1 MTTPEN
7 QDSLERLTRTNKELV
22 NAASIGVVDLVYDL
36 TESIFLKIPEDFED
50 RKTLEEAIE
59 ILSAFVGC
67 NFPSIL
73 ARPRQERTKDRVRFL
88 PGQHK
93 GIFISY
99 VTESHDFGNFNIYG
113 GLRDIHSPF
122 ELKDTDLSMRR
133 HHTKRTDT
141 VLSQTVQFNFHVKSL
156 ENASLIDVWYT
167 YSLNKAFR
175 LDKLIVDGQTIDI
188 SVAVDEGDFC
198 FKELKDRFN
207 AHTRILTSLVPS
219 V

>member
-1 MTTPEN
+1 MATPEN
-7 QDSLERLTRTNKELV
+7 PDSLEHLTKANKELV
-22 NAASIGVVDLVYDL
+22 DTASIGMVDLVYDL
-36 TESIFLKIPEDFED
+36 TESILLKIPADFED

-59 ILSAFVGC
+59 ILSAFVDC

-73 ARPRQERTKDRVRFL
+73 ARPRQERTEDRVRFL

-99 VTESHDFGNFNIYG
+99 VTDSHDFGNFNIYG
-113 GLRDIHSPF
+113 GLRDSHSPF
-122 ELKDTDLSMRR
+122 ELKDTDSSMRH
-133 HHTKRTDT
+133 HHTKRTDA
-141 VLSQTVQFNFHVKSL
+141 VLSQTVQFNFHVKNPES
-156 ENASLIDVWYT
+156 ASLMDIWYT

-188 SVAVDEGDFC
+188 SAAVHEGDSC
-198 FKELKDRFN
+198 FEELKDRFN
-207 AHTRILTSLVPS
+207 THTRILTSLVPS

>member
-1 MTTPEN
+1 MTSEN
-7 QDSLERLTRTNKELV
+7 EDSLERLTKANKELV
-22 NAASIGVVDLVYDL
+22 DAASIGMADLVYDL
-36 TESIFLKIPEDFED
+36 TESILLKIPEDFDD
-50 RKTLEEAIE
+50 RETLEETIE

-67 NFPSIL
+67 NFASIL
-73 ARPRQERTKDRVRFL
+73 AKPRREQDEDRVRFL

-99 VTESHDFGNFNIYG
+99 VTESHDFGGFNIYG

-133 HHTKRTDT
+133 HHTTRTDA
-141 VLSQTVQFNFHVKSL
+141 VLSQTVWFDFHVKSP
-156 ENASLIDVWYT
+156 ENVSLMDIWYT

-175 LDKLIVDGQTIDI
+175 LDKLIVDGQKIDI
-188 SVAVDEGDFC
+188 IAAVDEGDFC